1 MHMMDEQ
8 INLARY
14 GVPPPPRIIHV
25 VSDHNI
31 HAHPSSKLAA
41 YNFPVKI
48 CPFFRKSSLATKLFD
63 INLPFPNEYHRM
75 ISCSD

>member
-14 GVPPPPRIIHV
+14 GVPPPRIIHV

-48 CPFFRKSSLATKLFD
+48 CPFFRKSSLATQFFD
-63 INLPFPNEYHRM
+63 INLPYLHRM